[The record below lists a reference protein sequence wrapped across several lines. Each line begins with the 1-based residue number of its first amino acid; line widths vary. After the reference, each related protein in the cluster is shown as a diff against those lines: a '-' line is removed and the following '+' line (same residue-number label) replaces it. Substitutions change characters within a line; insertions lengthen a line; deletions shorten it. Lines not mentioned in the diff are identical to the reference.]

1 MWRLT
6 FTALLAIG
14 VAGAEPLRPREGTL
28 AVGDKAPSYELKD
41 LATGKDVA
49 LIEHRKQPTVL
60 IFGSCT

>member
-1 MWRLT
+1 MWRLA
-6 FTALLAIG
+6 FTALIAIG

-28 AVGDKAPSYELKD
+28 AVGDTAPSFQLKD

-49 LIEHRKQPTVL
+49 LIETGKTPTVL